1 MQTSLLTSY
10 SCAKQQ
16 FRGAG
21 TSVILHDGRYGAWPK
36 AKTCYRHQ
44 QTSSSDLPNPR
55 NILIWIGLCRRS
67 PCRPCG
73 SGGDWSKSVSWHSS
87 VLYPTRPDV
96 HTTYLVASNQRVW
109 GCCESRSVRLREGLR
124 SHQPHPACAQRFR
137 PINPLR
143 CCPLGG
149 RLLNFLTQRQQRV
162 NSSAD
167 CFSDCGLVP
176 AGVPQGT
183 NKAHGY
189 SSGFPVWTH
198 GSTLMILLLLSWSC

>member
-21 TSVILHDGRYGAWPK
+21 TSVILHDGRYGACPQ

-55 NILIWIGLCRRS
+55 NILIWVGLCRRC

-73 SGGDWSKSVSWHSS
+73 SGGDWSKPVSWHPG

-96 HTTYLVASNQRVW
+96 HTTSILHTWLQETDGSGVAVRVVLFDCRKTFDLINHTLLVRK
-109 GCCESRSVRLREGLR
+109 GLGL
-124 SHQPHPACAQRFR
+124 SIPSAVA
-137 PINPLR
+137 LWVAD
-143 CCPLGG
+143 
-149 RLLNFLTQRQQRV
+149 FLT
-162 NSSAD
+162 S
-167 CFSDCGLVP
+167 
-176 AGVPQGT
+176 
-183 NKAHGY
+183 
-189 SSGFPVWTH
+189 
-198 GSTLMILLLLSWSC
+198 